1 MTPLDRKSWRV
12 LALLVL
18 LLLGVIILMSMLRG
32 CSSSEIISSDG
43 GTGKSGGDTIDVAI
57 DYSPMSLY
65 TYGDTLGGL
74 SHDIMVQ
81 VARIAGFPVKFHPV
95 TSLDRALRDLNDGL
109 VDVVVADL
117 PVTTD
122 FQRMYRFTEPV
133 YLDRQGLLQHRD
145 TSSLGAVDA
154 EPVKSVLD
162 LAGRRVWVVANSPAE
177 TRLHNLSAEIGD
189 TIYIEH
195 DEQYGAEL
203 LALLT
208 SIGEIQLCVVNEQVA
223 KAMAKDSPTLDVMT
237 NVSFTQFQAWAM
249 RRDAAELAEKIDTA
263 IVRFKATSD
272 YETLLSRYLK

>member
-81 VARIAGFPVKFHPV
+81 VAPVAGFPVKFHPV

-133 YLDRQGLLQHRD
+133 YLDRQVLLQHRD